1 VIRVTNRE
9 QGNISPVSQIA
20 ESDPCSPR
28 CKHTLPLSERFMTW
42 TVVEADCGIDQMPE
56 FIVRVG
62 TPDGVITER
71 TVQAMSIRAAEAD
84 LRQQGMHVFDAR
96 RGRMSLRDLLPRGGK
111 IISTE
116 RFLLFNQ
123 ELLALVKAGLP
134 ILQSFDIM
142 LERQKNLRFKEVLTD
157 VREKLKSGIALSDA
171 FASYGDAFPPIYST
185 SLRAGERSGDLE
197 GVLRRFLRY
206 QKIIV
211 NLRKRVVGALIYPSV
226 LVALSIGMVLVMLT
240 KVIPKFAEF
249 YAGFGA
255 DLPWFTQFMI
265 NIANGLNTNLPIF
278 LVICVASFFL
288 LRRWI
293 RGSGRV
299 TWDRL
304 KLKIPLAGGIL
315 HRFAIM
321 QFTQSL
327 GTLLAGGTPMV
338 PAIEIASQSV
348 TNQLVASKIFGMV
361 QNVREGEPLWRSLEN
376 TSAMSDLAIEMI
388 KVGESTGALTEMLG
402 NVSEFYDEEIESHLT
417 RIVAAIEPMILVFMG
432 AVVAVLLYAFYLPL
446 FQLSNVAQ

>member
-1 VIRVTNRE
+1 
-9 QGNISPVSQIA
+9 
-20 ESDPCSPR
+20 
-28 CKHTLPLSERFMTW
+28 
-42 TVVEADCGIDQMPE
+42 MPE

-62 TPDGVITER
+62 TPDGAITER
-71 TVQAMSIRAAEAD
+71 HVQAISVRAAED
-84 LRQQGMHVFDAR
+84 ELRQQGMHVFDAR
-96 RGRMSLRDLLPRGGK
+96 RGAVQLRDLLPRGKK

-116 RFLLFNQ
+116 HFLLFNQ

-171 FASYGDAFPPIYST
+171 FSAYGEAFPAIYST

-211 NLRKRVVGALIYPSV
+211 NLRKRVIGALIYPSV
-226 LVALSIGMVLVMLT
+226 LVVLSIGMVFVMLI

-249 YAGFGA
+249 YQGFGA
-255 DLPWFTQFMI
+255 ELPWFTTFMI
-265 NIANGLNTNLPIF
+265 NISRTLNTNLPITLGILIVGYF
-278 LVICVASFFL
+278 LM
-288 LRRWI
+288 RRWT

-299 TWDRL
+299 AWDRFKL
-304 KLKIPLAGGIL
+304 KLPLAGGIL

-338 PAIEIASQSV
+338 PAIEISSQSV
-348 TNQLVASKIFGMV
+348 TNQSISTKIFGIV

-376 TSAMSDLAIEMI
+376 TQAVSDLAVEMI

-402 NVSEFYDEEIESHLT
+402 NVSEFYDEEIEARLT
-417 RIVAAIEPMILVFMG
+417 RMVSAIEPLILVFMG
-432 AVVAVLLYAFYLPL
+432 TVIAILLYAFYLPL
-446 FQLSNVAQ
+446 FQLSNVAQQ

>member
-1 VIRVTNRE
+1 
-9 QGNISPVSQIA
+9 
-20 ESDPCSPR
+20 
-28 CKHTLPLSERFMTW
+28 
-42 TVVEADCGIDQMPE
+42 MPE

-62 TPDGVITER
+62 TPDGAITER
-71 TVQAMSIRAAEAD
+71 HIQAMSVRAAED
-84 LRQQGMHVFDAR
+84 ELRQQGMHVFEAR
-96 RGRMSLRDLLPRGGK
+96 RGTVKLRDLLPRGKK

-116 RFLLFNQ
+116 MFLMFNQ

-142 LERQKNLRFKEVLTD
+142 LERQKNLRFREVLTD

-171 FASYGDAFPPIYST
+171 FAAYGDAFPPIYST

-211 NLRKRVVGALIYPSV
+211 NLRKRVIGAMIYPSV
-226 LVALSIGMVLVMLT
+226 LILLSIGMVFIMLV

-249 YAGFGA
+249 YQGFGA
-255 DLPWFTQFMI
+255 ELPWFTTLMI
-265 NIANGLNTNLPIF
+265 GVSKTLNTNLPI
-278 LVICVASFFL
+278 LVIVLVGAYL
-288 LRRWI
+288 LFRRWTK
-293 RGSGRV
+293 GSGRV
-299 TWDRL
+299 AWDKIKL
-304 KLKIPLAGGIL
+304 KLPLAGGIL

-348 TNQLVASKIFGMV
+348 TNQSISGKIFGIV

-376 TSAMSDLAIEMI
+376 TGAMSDLAVEMI

-402 NVSEFYDEEIESHLT
+402 NVSEFYDEEIESRLT
-417 RIVAAIEPMILVFMG
+417 RMVSAIEPMILVFMG
-432 AVVAVLLYAFYLPL
+432 SVIAILLYAFYLPL
-446 FQLSNVAQ
+446 FQLSNVAQQ

>member
-1 VIRVTNRE
+1 
-9 QGNISPVSQIA
+9 
-20 ESDPCSPR
+20 
-28 CKHTLPLSERFMTW
+28 
-42 TVVEADCGIDQMPE
+42 MPE

-62 TPDGVITER
+62 TPDGTITER
-71 TVQAMSIRAAEAD
+71 HVQALSIRAAEEE
-84 LRQQGMHVFDAR
+84 LRQQGMHVFDAK
-96 RGRMSLRDLLPRGGK
+96 RGSIHLRDLLPRSRK

-142 LERQKNLRFKEVLTD
+142 LERQKNLRFKEVLVD
-157 VREKLKSGIALSDA
+157 VREKLKSGVALSDA
-171 FASYGDAFPPIYST
+171 FASYGDNFPPIYST

-211 NLRKRVVGALIYPSV
+211 NLRKRVIGALIYPTV
-226 LVALSIGMVLVMLT
+226 LITLSIGMVFIMMT
-240 KVIPKFAEF
+240 RVIPKFAEF
-249 YAGFGA
+249 YTGFGA

-265 NIANGLNTNLPIF
+265 NVAATLNTNLPIAAVV
-278 LVICVASFFL
+278 LVGGGIL

-293 RGSGRV
+293 NGSGRV
-299 TWDRL
+299 AWDAF
-304 KLKIPLAGGIL
+304 KLRIPLAGGIL

-348 TNQLVASKIFGMV
+348 TNHSIGTKIFAMV
-361 QNVREGEPLWRSLEN
+361 QNVREGEPLWHSLEN
-376 TSAMSDLAIEMI
+376 TRAMSDLAIEMI

-402 NVSEFYDEEIESHLT
+402 NVSEFYDEEIENRLT
-417 RIVAAIEPMILVFMG
+417 RMVAAIEPLILVFMG
-432 AVVAVLLYAFYLPL
+432 SVIAILLYAFYLPL

>member
-1 VIRVTNRE
+1 
-9 QGNISPVSQIA
+9 
-20 ESDPCSPR
+20 
-28 CKHTLPLSERFMTW
+28 
-42 TVVEADCGIDQMPE
+42 MPE

-71 TVQAMSIRAAEAD
+71 HVQAMSIRAAEED

-96 RGRMSLRDLLPRGGK
+96 RGTMQWRDLLPRGRK
-111 IISTE
+111 VISTE
-116 RFLLFNQ
+116 HFLLFNQ

-226 LVALSIGMVLVMLT
+226 LVLLSIGMVFVMLT

-249 YAGFGA
+249 YQGFGA
-255 DLPWFTQFMI
+255 ELPWFTTLMI
-265 NIANGLNTNLPIF
+265 NIASGLNTNLPIF
-278 LVICVASFFL
+278 IIVVAAIVFL
-288 LRRWI
+288 MRRWI
-293 RGSGRV
+293 KGPGRIP
-299 TWDRL
+299 WDNF
-304 KLKIPLAGGIL
+304 KLRIPLAGGIL

-361 QNVREGEPLWRSLEN
+361 QNVREGEPLWRSLEG
-376 TSAMSDLAIEMI
+376 TGAISDLAIEMI

-402 NVSEFYDEEIESHLT
+402 NVSEFYDEEIESRLT
-417 RIVAAIEPMILVFMG
+417 RMVAAIEPLILVFMG
-432 AVVAVLLYAFYLPL
+432 IVIALLLYAFYLPL

>member
-1 VIRVTNRE
+1 
-9 QGNISPVSQIA
+9 
-20 ESDPCSPR
+20 
-28 CKHTLPLSERFMTW
+28 
-42 TVVEADCGIDQMPE
+42 MPE

-62 TPDGVITER
+62 TPDGTITER
-71 TVQAMSIRAAEAD
+71 HVQAMNVRAAQDE
-84 LRQQGMHVFDAR
+84 LRQQGMHVFEAR
-96 RGRMSLRDLLPRGGK
+96 RGSMNLRDLIPRGKK

-116 RFLLFNQ
+116 HFLLFNQ

-142 LERQKNLRFKEVLTD
+142 LERQKNLRFREVLID
-157 VREKLKSGIALSDA
+157 VREKLKSGVALSDA

-211 NLRKRVVGALIYPSV
+211 NLRKRVIGALIYPTV
-226 LVALSIGMVLVMLT
+226 LVTLSIVMVFIMLT

-249 YAGFGA
+249 YEGFGA
-255 DLPWFTQFMI
+255 TLPWFTQFMI
-265 NIANGLNTNLPIF
+265 GVSKTLNTNLPIV
-278 LVICVASFFL
+278 LVVLVGGFIL

-293 RGSGRV
+293 STSGRIA
-299 TWDRL
+299 WDQF

-348 TNQLVASKIFGMV
+348 TNHSISSKIFGIV

-376 TSAMSDLAIEMI
+376 TKAMSDLAVEMI

-402 NVSEFYDEEIESHLT
+402 NVSEFYDEEIESRLT
-417 RIVAAIEPMILVFMG
+417 RMVSAIEPIILVFMG
-432 AVVAVLLYAFYLPL
+432 GVIAVLLYAFYLPL
-446 FQLSNVAQ
+446 FQLSNVTQ